1 MTLELLSSK
10 LILPASYFPPA
21 NTPQEKAGDYL
32 PKLLKQRA
40 DEPDASHA
48 KRVKDHLTIITDQQ
62 FTNISYL
69 VDPDDPSQARFLNLY
84 EELQAVRATMKHS
97 KKCSE

>member
-1 MTLELLSSK
+1 MALEMLSSK

-21 NTPQEKAGDYL
+21 NPQEKAGDYL

-48 KRVKDHLTIITDQQ
+48 KRVRDHMTIITDQQ